1 MAALVA
7 VSLIG
12 TLAPVSPAAAVDG
25 PDWAAATT
33 CTSPV
38 RPVVTLRPAGFTVY
52 DPAYRYSYDQS
63 VLTRA
68 LWTTPPTTDTVRNL
82 EVYGFLW
89 IPSLLEAMRS
99 APDADDRLAG
109 LVSSVAST
117 LVWRPDNRAV
127 TDPVWN
133 EGTNLRRQENLNCL
147 YAVARDDRL
156 LPLIQAVAHANL
168 DPNRYYGPPQRPPH
182 NHGLMANLALL
193 NAGALLGRSDW
204 RTAALGRMRTA
215 IAASFTAVGLSIE
228 QSSSYHQ
235 SVLSKWVGVSRRLRQ
250 LGGDDEIAL
259 ATAVDSV
266 LVRARRALG
275 YLLMPNAVPV
285 EFGDQSGLR
294 TDLVAQSRLWFQD
307 DAAGVLTARWSW
319 SSPTDAVAARY
330 GGQRAMHGH
339 EDRMSVVWWATGR
352 PVLVDP
358 GTSTYVA
365 GAARDWTTGPLAH
378 NVPVVT
384 GRSFVRSAP
393 IALSSVRTGAV
404 DSFVLSGRPWG
415 VTQSRR
421 VAVDPRAHLLT
432 LTDTATSRLSPVLQ
446 LDSRWSARTITRP
459 ATS

>member
-319 SSPTDAVAARY
+319 SSPTTLSPPGTAASVRCTGTRTACRSC
-330 GGQRAMHGH
+330 GGRPGARCSWIPG
-339 EDRMSVVWWATGR
+339 RRPTSPALLATGR
-352 PVLVDP
+352 PGRSP
-358 GTSTYVA
+358 TTCRSSR
-365 GAARDWTTGPLAH
+365 GAASCGPRRSRCRRSGPAPWTPSCCPGGP
-378 NVPVVT
+378 
-384 GRSFVRSAP
+384 GE
-393 IALSSVRTGAV
+393 
-404 DSFVLSGRPWG
+404 
-415 VTQSRR
+415 
-421 VAVDPRAHLLT
+421 
-432 LTDTATSRLSPVLQ
+432 
-446 LDSRWSARTITRP
+446 
-459 ATS
+459 